1 MIALAEIVK
10 QSEVLK
16 AVIAAVAKEFACPV
30 YSDEVRENYKK
41 PCFFIAASSRMT
53 TRADNWLEKTLEM
66 KLTYYATDERKN
78 EVTYMDVID
87 RVQLLFQ
94 SGVKTDGGRFLHTD
108 TVEDDRAGEENDILT
123 ILITINYIEKI
134 MKTVSDIYIDAVD
147 IDYETGGEREE
158 KETWKQSI
166 REE

>member
-1 MIALAEIVK
+1 MSDIVK
-10 QSEVLK
+10 QSDVLK
-16 AVIAAVAKEFACPV
+16 AVIAAVAKEFSCPV
-30 YSDEVRENYKK
+30 YSDEVHEDYKK

-53 TRADNWLEKTLEM
+53 TKANNWLEKTLEM
-66 KLTYYATDERKN
+66 KLTYYAKDERKN
-78 EVTYMDVID
+78 EVAYMDVID
-87 RVQLLFQ
+87 RMQLLFQ
-94 SGVKTDGGRFLHTD
+94 SGIQTDGGRYLHID

-158 KETWKQSI
+158 KGTWKQSI

>member
-1 MIALAEIVK
+1 MIALADIVK
-10 QSEVLK
+10 QSDVLK

-94 SGVKTDGGRFLHTD
+94 SGVKTDSGRYLHTD